1 MGLMEFITRL
11 TQGQAAL
18 LGAITGYALGI
29 TGGPVIKLLTYLF
42 MLVAFAFIGRS
53 FEEKFE
59 RNWGLAGVVFAV
71 VLFTSMDGI
80 QRWFSNTLG
89 GVFQQI
95 PTIALAVFGAYIAVK
110 VHEVGL
116 LDEEEDSN
124 FS

>member
-11 TQGQAAL
+11 TRGQAAL

-29 TGGPVIKLLTYLF
+29 TGGPVIKLLTYLL

-95 PTIALAVFGAYIAVK
+95 PTIALAVFGAYIAFK
-110 VHEVGL
+110 VHELGL